1 MDRSSQ
7 SQNRRKKAEDQ
18 ANRFLDRFGLVLHAE
33 FLDDSPPPW
42 CGSDDVRAAI
52 HGDHYR
58 IFVMDKGETRQLEY
72 DFWNSCRSKEEDYR
86 PSNYEI
92 LAGLS
97 IDSRTELGFLED
109 DVEAA
114 IRDHQNNISIFF
126 TAEELAKLQEIR

>member
-33 FLDDSPPPW
+33 FLGNDPPPW
-42 CGSDDVRAAI
+42 CRKGDVRAAI

-58 IFVMDKGETRQLEY
+58 IFIMDKGETRQLEY
-72 DFWNSCRSKEEDYR
+72 DFWNSCRSKEENYR
-86 PSNYEI
+86 PANYEI

-97 IDSRTELGFLED
+97 ADLRTDLGFLED
-109 DVEAA
+109 ETGDA
-114 IRDHQNNISIFF
+114 IRDHQDNISNFF
-126 TAEELAKLQEIR
+126 TAEELAELQEIR